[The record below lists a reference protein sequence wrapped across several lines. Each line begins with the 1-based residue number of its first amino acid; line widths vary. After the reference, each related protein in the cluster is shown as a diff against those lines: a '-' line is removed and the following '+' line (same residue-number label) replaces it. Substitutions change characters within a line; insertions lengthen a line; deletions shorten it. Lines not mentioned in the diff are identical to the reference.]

1 MGEFHFMRE
10 PKLAAVESLGAQPA
24 LLCYLPCRFLPQPS
38 PVPVHFQGES
48 VMKMMTSCLLSFL
61 LVAALGCATT
71 KVSGTTEDVGR
82 LAKPERIVV
91 HRFATSADDV
101 RLDHSVTAEA
111 SWKLQGVSE
120 ASERQDVARAVSA
133 ALADNLVKKI
143 QELGLPAEL
152 AEGEP
157 TLDGR
162 PTLVIDGQIF
172 SIDEGSRTARVAI
185 GLGAGRSD
193 VRTAVQVHEILLG
206 ARRTVD
212 QFEVDAKSGSTPGM
226 AETMGAGAAAGHLA
240 TSAAVSVAKSA
251 ASEKF
256 GDDVDADARRTATEI
271 SKVLASFF
279 ARQGWISLPE
289 EEKP

>member
-1 MGEFHFMRE
+1 
-10 PKLAAVESLGAQPA
+10 
-24 LLCYLPCRFLPQPS
+24 
-38 PVPVHFQGES
+38 
-48 VMKMMTSCLLSFL
+48 MKSCLVSFL
-61 LVAALGCATT
+61 LLATLGCATT
-71 KVSGTTEDVGR
+71 KVTGTTVDLGR
-82 LAKPERIVV
+82 LPRPERILV
-91 HRFATSADDV
+91 HRFATSGDEV
-101 RLDHSVTAEA
+101 RLDHSVTAA
-111 SWKLQGVSE
+111 AAWKLQGVSE
-120 ASERQDVARAVSA
+120 ASERQDVARAVSN

-172 SIDEGSRTARVAI
+172 SIDEGSRTKRVVI

-193 VRTAVQVHEILLG
+193 VRTSVQVYEILLA

-240 TSAAVSVAKSA
+240 TSVAVSAAKSV
-251 ASEKF
+251 ASERF

-271 SKVLASFF
+271 SKVLAAFF
-279 ARQGWISLPE
+279 ARQGWIAPPALEAP
-289 EEKP
+289 

>member
-1 MGEFHFMRE
+1 M
-10 PKLAAVESLGAQPA
+10 KTTAACVLA
-24 LLCYLPCRFLPQPS
+24 FL
-38 PVPVHFQGES
+38 VTAG
-48 VMKMMTSCLLSFL
+48 
-61 LVAALGCATT
+61 LGCATT
-71 KVSGTTEDVGR
+71 KVTGTTEDLGR
-82 LAKPERIVV
+82 LPKPERILV

-111 SWKLQGVSE
+111 AWKLQGVSE
-120 ASERQDVARAVSA
+120 SSERGDVARAVST
-133 ALADNLVKKI
+133 ALADELVKKI
-143 QELGLPAEL
+143 QALGLPAEL

-172 SIDEGSRTARVAI
+172 SIDEGSRTARVVL
-185 GLGAGRSD
+185 GLGAGRSE
-193 VRTAVQVHEILLG
+193 VRTAVQVHEILLAG
-206 ARRTVD
+206 RRTVD

-240 TSAAVSVAKSA
+240 TSAAVSVGKSV

-279 ARQGWISLPE
+279 ARQGWIAPPE
-289 EEKP
+289 GEKP

>member
-1 MGEFHFMRE
+1 MEGPPVGGPVASMEGFGMTTLAPRLLAL
-10 PKLAAVESLGAQPA
+10 LAAAG
-24 LLCYLPCRFLPQPS
+24 
-38 PVPVHFQGES
+38 
-48 VMKMMTSCLLSFL
+48 
-61 LVAALGCATT
+61 LGCATT
-71 KVSGTTEDVGR
+71 QVTSTSEDVGR
-82 LAKPERIVV
+82 LPKPERILV
-91 HRFATSADDV
+91 HRFATSPDGV
-101 RLDHSVTAEA
+101 RLDHSVTAA
-111 SWKLQGVSE
+111 AAWKLQGLSE

-172 SIDEGSRTARVAI
+172 SIDEGSRTKRVVI

-193 VRTAVQVHEILLG
+193 VRTSVQVYEILLA
-206 ARRTVD
+206 ARRVVD

-256 GDDVDADARRTATEI
+256 GDDVEADARRTATEI

-279 ARQGWISLPE
+279 GRQGWIAPPE
-289 EEKP
+289 EEGP